1 MFIPSEVPLPAISES
16 LQFQF
21 GAFFSAVMTKKIE
34 LNTCPDSSKK
44 KIQITKD
51 IFWPVSSLVN
61 WIIIKKM
68 MFFNFYGARFQ
79 MTFYWK

>member
-1 MFIPSEVPLPAISES
+1 MYLA
-16 LQFQF
+16 LFQF

-51 IFWPVSSLVN
+51 IFWPVSKSAFSQSV
-61 WIIIKKM
+61 
-68 MFFNFYGARFQ
+68 YRSP
-79 MTFYWK
+79 Y